1 MQSASPKFQQVGI
14 TTSIDKKMD
23 ESCLI
28 WFDNVQRVQRI
39 VDVQTTNQRV
49 NKRAPALWNS
59 KQPRLSLGRS
69 LVNHILGSEA

>member
-28 WFDNVQRVQRI
+28 WFDDVQRI

-69 LVNHILGSEA
+69 LVNYISGSEA